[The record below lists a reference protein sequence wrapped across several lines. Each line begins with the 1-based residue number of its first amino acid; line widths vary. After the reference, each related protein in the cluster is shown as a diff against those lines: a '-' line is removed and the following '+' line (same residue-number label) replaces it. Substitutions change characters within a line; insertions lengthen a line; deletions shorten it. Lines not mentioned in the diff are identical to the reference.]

1 MLRPS
6 SPSAAIVQPA
16 ASHPAHRPLRR
27 LVGSCALALAIAAPA
42 HAAINVN
49 KTFTPDAVA
58 AGQPSKVTFYFLNN
72 NIVDATSVQFVDPLP
87 SPMQVAPTPN
97 AVSNC
102 GGTLTA
108 VPGATSV
115 SFTGG
120 TVPKAVDTTPGHC
133 ELSFDVVVATAN
145 VLINSVPAG
154 EVTTSQGPNSQA
166 AEATLNVTG
175 LAPIVGQK
183 VFSPAFVHG
192 YLPQNST
199 PIPAGGK
206 SSVTITLNNPNG
218 VALTNVTFTDNLPS
232 TTHPTSPVAA
242 GGLVVSPVPSGSTTC
257 GGTFVPVAGAKSVTL
272 TGGTIPALGS
282 CNVKFD
288 VVAESPAVNAQGN
301 VTNAIPAGGV
311 TSYEGPTNATFSA
324 QINRQ
329 TGANVAKSFNP
340 STIPNNGTSL
350 LTITVRNYTASPL
363 NNIGFTDNLPA
374 GMEIATPAQPAFAA
388 GDCQFASS
396 TVASGF
402 SVTALPDGT
411 SIGVS
416 GGSLVA
422 APNSASPAQCTIRVN
437 VTATNAGTTNLTLT
451 NTILTGTWD
460 GTFTYPAASA
470 NLIVQPSSKIS
481 GTKSFT
487 PATVFQGQASLA
499 TVVLKNDSGVALTS
513 FGFVDNVNSTM
524 GGGPGGVKLAAA
536 PAPTNDCGM
545 SAVIDAGSNVI
556 TFTGGSLAAGAS
568 CTITFPVQTFNNT
581 ATGNRT
587 NTIAVNAVTGTP
599 PAGDPVKNL
608 IAIAGTLAVTA
619 PATASKAFSPSSVPA
634 GTDSLLTITVTRP
647 NNAPAWANFTITDN
661 LPADH
666 TISPVAATPAG
677 NACVGTLTA
686 PSGGTQIQFA
696 STSPP
701 ANNASCT
708 IRVNVRTPSGSAGT
722 ATNTI
727 PPGNF
732 TVSYVGGGSYGNN
745 ANITANITRV
755 TGSVTL
761 TKSFDP
767 AVVDLMGTSTMFLR
781 IVNTAGD
788 ALNLTGVNLED
799 HLPAGL
805 VLAAAPNPQFTGAGC
820 SLGTLT
826 ATPGDTKVT
835 LTNASVNAGRI
846 CTIQVLT
853 QALAAGNLINQ
864 VPAGALTS
872 TQNITNLEPVAATV
886 TSTGLAHLTV
896 SKDDGITELK
906 AGGAT
911 TYTVVVKNLLGE
923 NIADVAGATFTDT
936 PPAGM
941 TFTSWTCAPSAGALC
956 TASGA
961 GPIVDTVTIP
971 KGGQLAYT
979 INAQLA
985 ADYALSSVK
994 NCATIQPPA
1003 SVIDIDPENN
1013 EACDTD
1019 DVLRGLRLRKVW
1031 VNAIVDDAITVATTG
1046 LANNAS
1052 VASTSTGDNST
1063 EGTQV
1068 FNLAGG
1074 TVTLPAETFNPGSQS
1089 NYTTTVACTGATP
1102 SSSTP
1107 GPATTFTMPN
1117 GDVVCTYTNTR
1128 ASRNLTLRK
1137 QWVNGIVDDAITAA
1151 TTGLPSNPSVTSTST
1166 GNNLDTG
1173 TPVAVVPGGTV
1184 TLPAEQFTTGS
1195 QANYTTTVACTGA
1208 TPSSSTPGPTT
1219 TLTMPDAEVVC
1230 TYTNTRAE
1238 RKLTLR
1244 KVWVNAKSGDAI
1256 SVSTT
1261 GLANNASVSSTA
1273 DGAGNNSTDGLPV
1286 SNAAGGTV
1294 TLPSEQ
1300 FTTGSQANYTTT
1312 VACTGA
1318 TPSSSTPVPATTFTM
1333 PDNDV
1338 VCTYTN
1344 TRRTATLQLRKTWIN
1359 ARIGDAVTVTAT
1371 GIVNSAGAALNA
1383 VAGANNETDDGSV
1396 VTVYAGEVAT
1406 LGEGAIAG
1414 SGGTYLKSFSC
1425 TGNANALAGSVLT
1438 VSEND
1443 TAIVCTF
1450 VNEWLPPAPPP
1461 PTPPVTSIPAS
1472 STETLAMMAAVLA
1485 LLGAFAARRRGG
1497 MRGRG

>member
-1 MLRPS
+1 MLRPA
-6 SPSAAIVQPA
+6 SPSAASAPVPA
-16 ASHPAHRPLRR
+16 VPGSRSRPLRR
-27 LVGSCALALAIAAPA
+27 LVGIAAAALAVSIPA
-42 HAAINVN
+42 QAAINVN

-97 AVSNC
+97 TATSC

-120 TVPKAVDTTPGHC
+120 TVPKAVGTTPGQC
-133 ELSFDVVVATAN
+133 ELSFDVIVPTAN

-154 EVTTSQGPNSQA
+154 EVTSSQGPNSQA

-175 LAPIVGQK
+175 LAPIIGQK
-183 VFSPAFVHG
+183 AFNPTFVHG

-206 SSVTITLNNPNG
+206 STVTITLNNPNG
-218 VALTNVTFTDNLPS
+218 VALTNVTFTDYLPS
-232 TTHPTSPVAA
+232 TTHPTNPVAA
-242 GGLVVSPVPSGSTTC
+242 GGIVVSPIPNGSTTC

-288 VVAESPAVNAQGN
+288 VVAESPTVNAQGN

-311 TSYEGPTNATFSA
+311 TSYEGPTNASFSA

-329 TGANVAKSFNP
+329 TGANLGKSFSP

-350 LTITVRNYTASPL
+350 LTITVRNYTASAL
-363 NNIGFTDNLPA
+363 ANVAFTDNLPA
-374 GMEIATPAQPAFAA
+374 GMKIATPAQPAFTS
-388 GDCQFASS
+388 GDCQYATS

-422 APNSASPAQCTIRVN
+422 APNSANPAQCTIRVN
-437 VTATNAGTTNLTLT
+437 VTAANAGTTNVTLT
-451 NTILTGTWD
+451 NEILAGTWD
-460 GTFTYPAASA
+460 GTFPYPRVTA
-470 NLIVQPSSKIS
+470 NLIVQPTSKIT
-481 GTKSFT
+481 GTKSFN
-487 PATVFQGQASLA
+487 PATVFQGQSSLA

-524 GGGPGGVKLAAA
+524 GGGPGGVKLAAS

-545 SAVIDAGSNVI
+545 TAAIDAGSNVI

-581 ATGNRT
+581 ATGSRT
-587 NTIAVNAVTGTP
+587 NTIAVNGVVGTP
-599 PAGDPVKNL
+599 PAGDPIRNL
-608 IAIAGTLAVTA
+608 IAISGTLTVAA
-619 PATASKAFSPSSVPA
+619 PATASKAFSPSTVPA

-647 NNAPAWANFTITDN
+647 NNAPAWANFTITDD
-661 LPADH
+661 LPAGH

-677 NACVGTLTA
+677 NACVGTLAA

-696 STSPP
+696 STTPP
-701 ANNASCT
+701 ANNTSCT
-708 IRVNVRTPSGSAGT
+708 IRVNVRTPAGAGV

-727 PPGNF
+727 TPGQF
-732 TVSYVGGGSYGNN
+732 VVSYVGGGSYANN
-745 ANITANITRV
+745 ANITAEIKRV

-767 AVVDLMGTSTMFLR
+767 AVVDLMGTSTMYLR

-805 VLAAAPNPQFTGAGC
+805 VLAAVPNPQFTGTGC
-820 SLGTLT
+820 SLGTLV
-826 ATPGDTKVT
+826 ATPGDNKVT
-835 LTNASVNAGRI
+835 LTNATVNAGRI

-864 VPAGALTS
+864 VPVGALTS
-872 TQNITNLEPVAATV
+872 TQNISNLEPVAATV
-886 TSTGLAHLTV
+886 TSTGLSHLTIT
-896 SKDDGITELK
+896 KDDGITELK
-906 AGGAT
+906 AGGTT
-911 TYTVVVKNLLGE
+911 TYTVVVTN
-923 NIADVAGATFTDT
+923 ADLANVAAVAGATFTDT

-941 TFTSWTCAPSAGALC
+941 TFTSWSCVASTNAVC
-956 TASGA
+956 TANGT
-961 GPIVDTVTIP
+961 GPIVDSVTIP
-971 KGGQLAYT
+971 KGGSITYT
-979 INAQLA
+979 IQAQLA
-985 ADYALSSVK
+985 ADYALSTVK
-994 NCATIQPPA
+994 NCAKIEPPA
-1003 SVIDIDPENN
+1003 SVIDDLTDN
-1013 EACDTD
+1013 EACDTND
-1019 DVLRGLRLRKVW
+1019 IRRGLKLRKAW
-1031 VNAIVDDAITVATTG
+1031 VNAIVGDAISVATTG

-1052 VASTSTGDNST
+1052 VTSTSTGNNST
-1063 EGTQV
+1063 DGTQV

-1074 TVTLPAETFNPGSQS
+1074 TVTLPAETFTTGSQS

-1107 GPATTFTMPN
+1107 GPNTSFTMPN
-1117 GDVVCTYTNTR
+1117 ADVVCTYTNTR
-1128 ASRNLTLRK
+1128 VSRNVTLRK
-1137 QWVNGIVDDAITAA
+1137 QWVDGIVDDAITVA
-1151 TTGLPSNPSVTSTST
+1151 TTGLPSNPSVSSTST

-1173 TPVAVVPGGTV
+1173 TPVSVVPGGTV

-1219 TLTMPDAEVVC
+1219 TFTMPDAEVVC

-1256 SVSTT
+1256 AVSTT

-1273 DGAGNNSTDGLPV
+1273 DGTGNNSTDGLPV

-1294 TLPSEQ
+1294 TLPAEQ

-1318 TPSSSTPVPATTFTM
+1318 TPSSSTPGPATTFTM

-1338 VCTYTN
+1338 TCTYTN
-1344 TRRTATLQLRKTWIN
+1344 TRKSATLQLRKTWIN
-1359 ARIGDAVTVTAT
+1359 ARLGDAVTVSAS
-1371 GIVNSAGAALNA
+1371 GIANSAGALLDA
-1383 VAGANNETDDGSV
+1383 VVNLGSETDPGAV
-1396 VTVYAGEVAT
+1396 VTVYAGEIAT
-1406 LGEGAIAG
+1406 LGEGAITG
-1414 SGGTYLKSFSC
+1414 SGATYLRSFSC
-1425 TGNANALAGSVLT
+1425 TGNAIPLVGSVLT
-1438 VSEND
+1438 VSASD

-1450 VNEWLPPAPPP
+1450 TNEWLPPAPPP
-1461 PTPPVTSIPAS
+1461 PQGVSAIPVTSP
-1472 STETLAMMAAVLA
+1472 EGLALMAALLA
-1485 LLGAFAARRRGG
+1485 LLGAGAARRRGG
-1497 MRGRG
+1497 ARARG

>member
-1 MLRPS
+1 MRRLAASSVPS
-6 SPSAAIVQPA
+6 VVQPVE
-16 ASHPAHRPLRR
+16 SHPASRPLRR
-27 LVGSCALALAIAAPA
+27 LLGACALALAVSAPA

-108 VPGATSV
+108 APGATSV
-115 SFTGG
+115 SFSGG
-120 TVPKAVDTTPGHC
+120 TVPKAVGTTPGQC
-133 ELSFDVVVATAN
+133 ELSFDVIVATAN

-183 VFSPAFVHG
+183 VFSPTFVHG

-232 TTHPTSPVAA
+232 TTHPSSPVAA
-242 GGLVVSPVPSGSTTC
+242 GGLVVSPIPNGSTTC

-311 TSYEGPTNATFSA
+311 TTYEGPTNATFSA

-329 TGANVAKSFNP
+329 TGANLGKSFSP
-340 STIPNNGTSL
+340 STIANNGTSL
-350 LTITVRNYTASPL
+350 LTITVRNYTASAL
-363 NNIGFTDNLPA
+363 NNIAFTDNLPA
-374 GMEIATPAQPAFAA
+374 GMEIATPAQPAFAS
-388 GDCQFASS
+388 GDCQYASS

-402 SVTALPDGT
+402 SVTAVSDGT

-422 APNSASPAQCTIRVN
+422 APNSANPAQCTIRVN
-437 VTATNAGTTNLTLT
+437 VTATNAGTTNLTLA
-451 NTILTGTWD
+451 NTILAGTWD
-460 GTFTYPAASA
+460 GTFNYPAASA
-470 NLIVQPSSKIS
+470 NLIVRPTTRIS
-481 GTKSFT
+481 GTKSFS

-524 GGGPGGVKLAAA
+524 GGSPGSVKLAAA

-545 SAVIDAGSNVI
+545 TAVIDGSSNVI
-556 TFTGGSLAAGAS
+556 TFSGGSLAAGAS

-599 PAGDPVKNL
+599 PVGDPVKNL
-608 IAIAGTLAVTA
+608 IAIAGTLVVTA
-619 PATASKAFSPSSVPA
+619 PATASKGFSPSSVPA

-661 LPADH
+661 LPTGH

-677 NACVGTLTA
+677 TACVGTLTA
-686 PSGGTQIQFA
+686 PSGGTTIQFA

-701 ANNASCT
+701 ANNAFCT
-708 IRVNVRTPSGSAGT
+708 IRVNVRTPAGSAGV

-727 PPGNF
+727 TPGQF
-732 TVSYVGGGSYGNN
+732 VVSYVGGGSYSNN

-755 TGSVTL
+755 TASVTL

-781 IVNTAGD
+781 IVNTAGN

-805 VLAAAPNPQFTGAGC
+805 VLAAVPNPQFTGTGC
-820 SLGTLT
+820 SLGTLV
-826 ATPGDTKVT
+826 ATPGDNKVT
-835 LTNASVNAGRI
+835 LTNASVNANRI

-864 VPAGALTS
+864 VPAGALTT
-872 TQNITNLEPVAATV
+872 TQNVSNLEPVAATI
-886 TSTGLAHLTV
+886 TSTGLSHLTIT
-896 SKDDGITELK
+896 KDDGVAEIK
-906 AGGAT
+906 AGGTT
-911 TYTVVVKNLLGE
+911 TYTVVVTN
-923 NIADVAGATFTDT
+923 ADLANVAAVAGATFTDT

-941 TFTSWTCAPSAGALC
+941 TFTSWSCVPSAGAVC
-956 TASGA
+956 AANGT
-961 GPIVDTVTIP
+961 GPIVDSVTIP
-971 KGGQLAYT
+971 KGGSITYT
-979 INAQLA
+979 IQALLA
-985 ADYALSSVK
+985 ADYASSTVK
-994 NCATIQPPA
+994 NCAKIEPPA
-1003 SVIDIDPENN
+1003 SVIDDLSDNR
-1013 EACDTD
+1013 ACDTD
-1019 DVLRGLRLRKVW
+1019 KVLRGLKLRKVW
-1031 VNAIVDDAITVATTG
+1031 VNAIVDDAISVATTG

-1052 VASTSTGDNST
+1052 VASTSTGNNST
-1063 EGTQV
+1063 DGTQV
-1068 FNLAGG
+1068 FNQSGA
-1074 TVTLPAETFNPGSQS
+1074 TVTLPAETFAP
-1089 NYTTTVACTGATP
+1089 
-1102 SSSTP
+1102 
-1107 GPATTFTMPN
+1107 
-1117 GDVVCTYTNTR
+1117 
-1128 ASRNLTLRK
+1128 
-1137 QWVNGIVDDAITAA
+1137 
-1151 TTGLPSNPSVTSTST
+1151 
-1166 GNNLDTG
+1166 
-1173 TPVAVVPGGTV
+1173 
-1184 TLPAEQFTTGS
+1184 GS

-1208 TPSSSTPGPTT
+1208 TLSGSTPG
-1219 TLTMPDAEVVC
+1219 
-1230 TYTNTRAE
+1230 
-1238 RKLTLR
+1238 
-1244 KVWVNAKSGDAI
+1244 S
-1256 SVSTT
+1256 
-1261 GLANNASVSSTA
+1261 
-1273 DGAGNNSTDGLPV
+1273 
-1286 SNAAGGTV
+1286 
-1294 TLPSEQ
+1294 
-1300 FTTGSQANYTTT
+1300 
-1312 VACTGA
+1312 
-1318 TPSSSTPVPATTFTM
+1318 TFTM

-1338 VCTYTN
+1338 TCTYTN
-1344 TRRTATLQLRKTWIN
+1344 TRKSVTLQLKKTWIN
-1359 ARIGDAVTVTAT
+1359 AKLGDAVTVSAA
-1371 GIVNSAGAALNA
+1371 GLANSAGAALNS
-1383 VAGANNETDDGSV
+1383 VADTASETDPGAV

-1406 LGEGAIAG
+1406 LSEGAISG
-1414 SGGTYLKSFSC
+1414 SGEIYLTSFSC
-1425 TGNANALAGSVLT
+1425 TGNANPLVGSALT
-1438 VSEND
+1438 VSASD

-1461 PTPPVTSIPAS
+1461 PPPVTSIPVTS
-1472 STETLAMMAAVLA
+1472 PEGLALMAALLA
-1485 LLGAFAARRRGG
+1485 LLGAGAARRRGG
-1497 MRGRG
+1497 ARARG

>member
-1 MLRPS
+1 MLRPAS
-6 SPSAAIVQPA
+6 KSAPSAIRSVSSVPA
-16 ASHPAHRPLRR
+16 PRPLRR
-27 LVGSCALALAIAAPA
+27 ILGACAIALAVSVPA

-120 TVPKAVDTTPGHC
+120 TVPKAVDITPGHC

-154 EVTTSQGPNSQA
+154 EVTSSQGPNSQA

-183 VFSPAFVHG
+183 AFSTAFVHG

-199 PIPAGGK
+199 PIPTGGK

-218 VALTNVTFTDNLPS
+218 IALTNVTFTDYLPS

-242 GGLVVSPVPSGSTTC
+242 GGIVVSPIPNGSTTC

-288 VVAESPAVNAQGN
+288 VVAESPTVNAQGN

-311 TSYEGPTNATFSA
+311 TTYEGPTNASFSA
-324 QINRQ
+324 TINRQ
-329 TGANVAKSFNP
+329 TGANLGKAFSP

-350 LTITVRNYTASPL
+350 LTITVRNYTSSPL

-374 GMEIATPAQPAFAA
+374 GMEIANPAQPAFAA

-402 SVTALPDGT
+402 SVTAPVDGT
-411 SIGVS
+411 SIAVS

-422 APNSASPAQCTIRVN
+422 APNSANPAQCTIRVN
-437 VTATNAGTTNLTLT
+437 VTATNAGTGNATLV
-451 NTILTGTWD
+451 NEILAGTWD
-460 GTFTYPAASA
+460 GTFPYPRVTA
-470 NLIVQPSSKIS
+470 NLVVQPTSRIT
-481 GTKSFT
+481 GTKSFN
-487 PATVFQGQASLA
+487 PATVFQGQTSLA

-524 GGGPGGVKLAAA
+524 GGGPGGVKLAAS

-545 SAVIDAGSNVI
+545 SAGIDAGSNVI
-556 TFTGGSLAAGAS
+556 TFTGGTLAAGAS
-568 CTITFPVQTFNNT
+568 CTITFPVQTFANT
-581 ATGNRT
+581 ATGNRV
-587 NTIAVNAVTGTP
+587 NTIAVNAVVGTP
-599 PAGDPVKNL
+599 PVGDPIKNL
-608 IAIAGTLAVTA
+608 VAIAGTLVVAA
-619 PATASKAFSPSSVPA
+619 PASASKAFSPSSVPA

-647 NNAPAWANFTITDN
+647 NNAPAWANFTIVDD
-661 LPADH
+661 LPAGH
-666 TISPVAATPAG
+666 TISPVAATPG
-677 NACVGTLTA
+677 TCVGTLTA
-686 PSGGTQIQFA
+686 PSGGTQIQFV

-727 PPGNF
+727 TPGQF
-732 TVSYVGGGSYGNN
+732 VVSYVGGGSYGNT
-745 ANITANITRV
+745 ANITANIARV
-755 TGSVTL
+755 TASVTL

-781 IVNTAGD
+781 IVNTAGN
-788 ALNLTGVNLED
+788 AINLTGVNLED

-805 VLAAAPNPQFTGAGC
+805 VLAAVPNPQFTGTGC
-820 SLGTLT
+820 SLGTLV
-826 ATPGDTKVT
+826 ATPADNKVT
-835 LTNASVNAGRI
+835 LTNASVNANRI

-872 TQNITNLEPVAATV
+872 TQNVSNLEPVAATI
-886 TSTGLAHLTV
+886 TSTGLSHLTIT
-896 SKDDGITELK
+896 KNDGIAELK
-906 AGGAT
+906 AGGTT
-911 TYTVVVKNLLGE
+911 TYTVVVTN
-923 NIADVAGATFTDT
+923 ADLANVAAVAGATFTDT

-941 TFTSWTCAPSAGALC
+941 TFTSWTCVASTGAVC
-956 TASGA
+956 AANGT
-961 GPIVDTVTIP
+961 GPIVDSVTIP
-971 KGGQLAYT
+971 KGGSITYT
-979 INAQLA
+979 IQALLA
-985 ADYALSSVK
+985 ADYASSTVK
-994 NCATIQPPA
+994 NCAKIEPPA
-1003 SVIDIDPENN
+1003 SVIDDLTDN

-1019 DVLRGLRLRKVW
+1019 KVLRGLKLRKVW
-1031 VNAIVDDAITVATTG
+1031 VNAIVDDAITVSTTG

-1052 VASTSTGDNST
+1052 VASTSTGNNATD
-1063 EGTQV
+1063 GTQV
-1068 FNLAGG
+1068 FNPSGA
-1074 TVTLPAETFNPGSQS
+1074 TVTLPAETFAP
-1089 NYTTTVACTGATP
+1089 
-1102 SSSTP
+1102 
-1107 GPATTFTMPN
+1107 
-1117 GDVVCTYTNTR
+1117 
-1128 ASRNLTLRK
+1128 
-1137 QWVNGIVDDAITAA
+1137 
-1151 TTGLPSNPSVTSTST
+1151 
-1166 GNNLDTG
+1166 
-1173 TPVAVVPGGTV
+1173 
-1184 TLPAEQFTTGS
+1184 GS

-1208 TPSSSTPGPTT
+1208 TVSGNTPG
-1219 TLTMPDAEVVC
+1219 
-1230 TYTNTRAE
+1230 
-1238 RKLTLR
+1238 
-1244 KVWVNAKSGDAI
+1244 S
-1256 SVSTT
+1256 
-1261 GLANNASVSSTA
+1261 
-1273 DGAGNNSTDGLPV
+1273 
-1286 SNAAGGTV
+1286 
-1294 TLPSEQ
+1294 
-1300 FTTGSQANYTTT
+1300 
-1312 VACTGA
+1312 
-1318 TPSSSTPVPATTFTM
+1318 TFTM

-1338 VCTYTN
+1338 TCTYTN
-1344 TRRTATLQLRKTWIN
+1344 TRKSVTLQLLKTWIN
-1359 ARIGDAVTVTAT
+1359 APLGDAVTVTAA
-1371 GIVNSAGAALNA
+1371 GITNSAGAALNA
-1383 VAGANNETDDGSV
+1383 VANTANETDPGTV

-1406 LGEGAIAG
+1406 LNEGAISG
-1414 SGGTYLKSFSC
+1414 SGATYLKRFSC
-1425 TGNANALAGSVLT
+1425 TGNANPLVGSVLT
-1438 VSEND
+1438 VSASD
-1443 TAIVCTF
+1443 SAIVCTF

-1461 PTPPVTSIPAS
+1461 PPGASAIPAS
-1472 STETLAMMAAVLA
+1472 STEVLAMMAALLA
-1485 LLGAFAARRRGG
+1485 LLGAGAARRRGG
-1497 MRGRG
+1497 ARARG

>member
-1 MLRPS
+1 MRR
-6 SPSAAIVQPA
+6 SAASSVPSVVQPVESRP
-16 ASHPAHRPLRR
+16 ASRPLRR
-27 LVGSCALALAIAAPA
+27 LLSACALALAVSAPA

-120 TVPKAVDTTPGHC
+120 TVPKAVGTTPGQC
-133 ELSFDVVVATAN
+133 ELSFDVIVATAN

-183 VFSPAFVHG
+183 VFNPAFVHG

-206 SSVTITLNNPNG
+206 SSVAITLNNPNG
-218 VALTNVTFTDNLPS
+218 VALTNVTFTDHLPS
-232 TTHPTSPVAA
+232 TTHPTSPVVA
-242 GGLVVSPVPSGSTTC
+242 GGLVVSPIPNGSTTC

-282 CNVKFD
+282 CNVRFD
-288 VVAESPAVNAQGN
+288 VVAESPAVNAQGDI
-301 VTNAIPAGGV
+301 TNAIPTGGV
-311 TSYEGPTNATFSA
+311 TTYEGPTNATFSA
-324 QINRQ
+324 KIRRQ
-329 TGANVAKSFNP
+329 TGANLVKSFSP
-340 STIPNNGTSL
+340 STIANNGTSL
-350 LTITVRNYTASPL
+350 LTITVRNYTVSAL
-363 NNIGFTDNLPA
+363 NNIAFTDNLTA
-374 GMEIATPAQPAFAA
+374 GMEIATPAQPAFTAN
-388 GDCQFASS
+388 DCQYASS

-402 SVTALPDGT
+402 SVTAVPDGT

-422 APNSASPAQCTIRVN
+422 APNSANPAQCTIRVY
-437 VTATNAGTTNLTLT
+437 VTANNAGTTNLTLT

-470 NLIVQPSSKIS
+470 NLIVRPTTRIS
-481 GTKSFT
+481 GTKSFS
-487 PATVFQGQASLA
+487 PATVFQGQSSLA

-524 GGGPGGVKLAAA
+524 GGSPGSVKLAAA

-545 SAVIDAGSNVI
+545 TAVIDGSSNVI
-556 TFTGGSLAAGAS
+556 TFSGGSLAAGAS

-599 PAGDPVKNL
+599 PVGDPVKNL
-608 IAIAGTLAVTA
+608 IAIAGTLVVTA
-619 PATASKAFSPSSVPA
+619 PATASKGFSPSSVPA

-661 LPADH
+661 LPTGH

-677 NACVGTLTA
+677 NACVGTLNA
-686 PSGGTQIQFA
+686 PSGGTTIQFA
-696 STSPP
+696 STTPP
-701 ANNASCT
+701 ANNTSCT
-708 IRVNVRTPSGSAGT
+708 IRVNVRTPSGSAGA

-727 PPGNF
+727 TPGQF
-732 TVSYVGGGSYGNN
+732 VVSYVGGGSYANN
-745 ANITANITRV
+745 ANITAEIKRV
-755 TGSVTL
+755 TASVTL

-781 IVNTAGD
+781 IVNTAGN

-805 VLAAAPNPQFTGAGC
+805 VLAAVPNPQFTGTGC
-820 SLGTLT
+820 SLGTLV
-826 ATPGDTKVT
+826 AAPGDNKVT
-835 LTNASVNAGRI
+835 LTNASVNANRI

-864 VPAGALTS
+864 VPAGALTT
-872 TQNITNLEPVAATV
+872 TQNVSNLEPVAATI
-886 TSTGLAHLTV
+886 TSTGLSHLTIT
-896 SKDDGITELK
+896 KDDGVAEIK
-906 AGGAT
+906 AGGTT
-911 TYTVVVKNLLGE
+911 TYTVVVTN
-923 NIADVAGATFTDT
+923 ADLANVAAVAGATFTDT

-941 TFTSWTCAPSAGALC
+941 TFTSWSCVASAGAVC
-956 TASGA
+956 AANGT
-961 GPIVDTVTIP
+961 GPIVDSVTIP
-971 KGGQLAYT
+971 KGGTITYT
-979 INAQLA
+979 IQALLA
-985 ADYALSSVK
+985 ADYASSTVK
-994 NCATIQPPA
+994 NCAKIEPPA
-1003 SVIDIDPENN
+1003 SVIDDLSDN

-1019 DVLRGLRLRKVW
+1019 KILRGLKLRKVW

-1052 VASTSTGDNST
+1052 VASTSTGNNST
-1063 EGTQV
+1063 DGTQV
-1068 FNLAGG
+1068 FNPSGA
-1074 TVTLPAETFNPGSQS
+1074 TVTLPAETFAP
-1089 NYTTTVACTGATP
+1089 
-1102 SSSTP
+1102 
-1107 GPATTFTMPN
+1107 
-1117 GDVVCTYTNTR
+1117 
-1128 ASRNLTLRK
+1128 
-1137 QWVNGIVDDAITAA
+1137 
-1151 TTGLPSNPSVTSTST
+1151 
-1166 GNNLDTG
+1166 
-1173 TPVAVVPGGTV
+1173 
-1184 TLPAEQFTTGS
+1184 GS

-1208 TPSSSTPGPTT
+1208 TLSGSTPG
-1219 TLTMPDAEVVC
+1219 
-1230 TYTNTRAE
+1230 
-1238 RKLTLR
+1238 
-1244 KVWVNAKSGDAI
+1244 S
-1256 SVSTT
+1256 
-1261 GLANNASVSSTA
+1261 
-1273 DGAGNNSTDGLPV
+1273 
-1286 SNAAGGTV
+1286 
-1294 TLPSEQ
+1294 
-1300 FTTGSQANYTTT
+1300 
-1312 VACTGA
+1312 
-1318 TPSSSTPVPATTFTM
+1318 TFTM

-1338 VCTYTN
+1338 TCTYTN
-1344 TRRTATLQLRKTWIN
+1344 TRKTVTLQLKKTWIN
-1359 ARIGDAVTVTAT
+1359 AKLGDAVTVTAA
-1371 GIVNSAGAALNA
+1371 GIANSAGAALNA
-1383 VAGANNETDDGSV
+1383 VADTASETDPGAV

-1406 LGEGAIAG
+1406 LNEGAISG
-1414 SGGTYLKSFSC
+1414 SGETYLTSFSC
-1425 TGNANALAGSVLT
+1425 TGNANPLVGSALT
-1438 VSEND
+1438 VSASD

-1450 VNEWLPPAPPP
+1450 VNEWLPPGPPP
-1461 PTPPVTSIPAS
+1461 PPPPPPVTAVPVSSPAG
-1472 STETLAMMAAVLA
+1472 LALMAALLA
-1485 LLGAFAARRRGG
+1485 LLGAGAARRRG
-1497 MRGRG
+1497 

>member
-1 MLRPS
+1 MRR
-6 SPSAAIVQPA
+6 PA
-16 ASHPAHRPLRR
+16 ASSVPSVVQPVESHSASRPLRR
-27 LVGSCALALAIAAPA
+27 LLGACALALAVSAPA

-108 VPGATSV
+108 SPGATSV

-120 TVPKAVDTTPGHC
+120 TVPKAVGTTPGQC
-133 ELSFDVVVATAN
+133 ELSFDVIVATAN

-183 VFSPAFVHG
+183 VFSPTFVHG

-232 TTHPTSPVAA
+232 TTHPSSPVAA
-242 GGLVVSPVPSGSTTC
+242 GGLVVSPIPNGSTTC

-311 TSYEGPTNATFSA
+311 TTYEGPTNATFSA

-329 TGANVAKSFNP
+329 TGANLGKSFSP
-340 STIPNNGTSL
+340 STIANNGTSL
-350 LTITVRNYTASPL
+350 LTITVRNYTVSAL
-363 NNIGFTDNLPA
+363 NNIAFTDNLPA
-374 GMEIATPAQPAFAA
+374 GMEIATPAQPAFAS
-388 GDCQFASS
+388 GDCQYASS

-402 SVTALPDGT
+402 SVTAVPDGT

-422 APNSASPAQCTIRVN
+422 APNSANPAQCTIRVN
-437 VTATNAGTTNLTLT
+437 VTATNAGTTNLTLA
-451 NTILTGTWD
+451 NTILAGTWD
-460 GTFTYPAASA
+460 GTFNYPAASA
-470 NLIVQPSSKIS
+470 NLIVRPTTRIS
-481 GTKSFT
+481 GTKSFS

-524 GGGPGGVKLAAA
+524 GGSPGSVKLAAA

-545 SAVIDAGSNVI
+545 SAVIDGSSNVI
-556 TFTGGSLAAGAS
+556 TFSGGSLAAGAS

-599 PAGDPVKNL
+599 PVGDPVKNL

-619 PATASKAFSPSSVPA
+619 PATASKGFSPSSVPA

-647 NNAPAWANFTITDN
+647 NNAPAWAKFTITDN
-661 LPADH
+661 LPAGH
-666 TISPVAATPAG
+666 TISPVAATPAAS
-677 NACVGTLTA
+677 ACVGTLTA
-686 PSGGTQIQFA
+686 PAGGTQIQFA

-701 ANNASCT
+701 ANNAFCT

-727 PPGNF
+727 TPGQF
-732 TVSYVGGGSYGNN
+732 VVDYVGGGSYSNTS
-745 ANITANITRV
+745 NITANITRV
-755 TGSVTL
+755 TASVTL

-781 IVNTAGD
+781 IVNTAGN

-805 VLAAAPNPQFTGAGC
+805 VLAAVPLPQFTGTGC
-820 SLGTLT
+820 SLGTLV
-826 ATPGDTKVT
+826 ATPGDNKVT
-835 LTNASVNAGRI
+835 LTNGTVNANRI

-864 VPAGALTS
+864 VPAGALTT
-872 TQNITNLEPVAATV
+872 TQNVSNLEPVAATI
-886 TSTGLAHLTV
+886 TSTGLSHLTI
-896 SKDDGITELK
+896 SKDDGVTEIK
-906 AGGAT
+906 AGGTT
-911 TYTVVVKNLLGE
+911 TYTVVVTN
-923 NIADVAGATFTDT
+923 ADLANVAAVAGATFTDT

-941 TFTSWTCAPSAGALC
+941 TFTSWSCVASTGAVC
-956 TASGA
+956 TANGT
-961 GPIVDTVTIP
+961 GPIVDSVTIP
-971 KGGQLAYT
+971 KGGTITYT
-979 INAQLA
+979 IQALLA
-985 ADYALSSVK
+985 ADYASSTVK
-994 NCATIQPPA
+994 NCAKIEPPA
-1003 SVIDIDPENN
+1003 SVIDDLSDN

-1019 DVLRGLRLRKVW
+1019 KVLRGLKLRKVW
-1031 VNAIVDDAITVATTG
+1031 VNAIVDDAISVATTG

-1052 VASTSTGDNST
+1052 VASTSTGNNST
-1063 EGTQV
+1063 DGTQV
-1068 FNLAGG
+1068 FNPSGA
-1074 TVTLPAETFNPGSQS
+1074 TVTLPAETFAP
-1089 NYTTTVACTGATP
+1089 
-1102 SSSTP
+1102 
-1107 GPATTFTMPN
+1107 
-1117 GDVVCTYTNTR
+1117 
-1128 ASRNLTLRK
+1128 
-1137 QWVNGIVDDAITAA
+1137 
-1151 TTGLPSNPSVTSTST
+1151 
-1166 GNNLDTG
+1166 
-1173 TPVAVVPGGTV
+1173 
-1184 TLPAEQFTTGS
+1184 GS

-1208 TPSSSTPGPTT
+1208 TLSGSTPGATF
-1219 TLTMPDAEVVC
+1219 TMPENDVTC
-1230 TYTNTRAE
+1230 TYTNTR
-1238 RKLTLR
+1238 
-1244 KVWVNAKSGDAI
+1244 KS
-1256 SVSTT
+1256 V
-1261 GLANNASVSSTA
+1261 
-1273 DGAGNNSTDGLPV
+1273 
-1286 SNAAGGTV
+1286 
-1294 TLPSEQ
+1294 
-1300 FTTGSQANYTTT
+1300 
-1312 VACTGA
+1312 
-1318 TPSSSTPVPATTFTM
+1318 
-1333 PDNDV
+1333 
-1338 VCTYTN
+1338 
-1344 TRRTATLQLRKTWIN
+1344 TLQLKKTWIN
-1359 ARIGDAVTVTAT
+1359 AQLGDAVTVSAA
-1371 GIVNSAGAALNA
+1371 GLANSAGAALNS
-1383 VAGANNETDDGSV
+1383 VADTANETDPGTV

-1406 LGEGAIAG
+1406 LGEGAISG
-1414 SGGTYLKSFSC
+1414 SGETYLTSFSC
-1425 TGNANALAGSVLT
+1425 TGNANPLVGSALT
-1438 VSEND
+1438 VSASD

-1461 PTPPVTSIPAS
+1461 PPPPVTAVPVTSP
-1472 STETLAMMAAVLA
+1472 EGLALMAALLA
-1485 LLGAFAARRRGG
+1485 LLGAGAARRRGG
-1497 MRGRG
+1497 ARARG

>member
-1 MLRPS
+1 MRR
-6 SPSAAIVQPA
+6 SAAKSVPNAVQPA
-16 ASHPAHRPLRR
+16 ESHPAPRPLRR
-27 LVGSCALALAIAAPA
+27 LLGACALALAVSAPA

-120 TVPKAVDTTPGHC
+120 TVPKAVGTTPGQC
-133 ELSFDVVVATAN
+133 ELSFDVIVATAN

-183 VFSPAFVHG
+183 VFSPTFVHG

-232 TTHPTSPVAA
+232 TTHPSSPVAA
-242 GGLVVSPVPSGSTTC
+242 GGLVVSPIPNGSTTC

-311 TSYEGPTNATFSA
+311 TTYEGPTNATFSA

-329 TGANVAKSFNP
+329 TGANLGKSFSP
-340 STIPNNGTSL
+340 STIANNGTSL

-422 APNSASPAQCTIRVN
+422 APNSANPAQCTIRVN
-437 VTATNAGTTNLTLT
+437 VTANNAGTTNLTLA

-460 GTFTYPAASA
+460 GTFPYPAASA
-470 NLIVQPSSKIS
+470 NLIVQPTSRIT
-481 GTKSFT
+481 GTKSFN
-487 PATVFQGQASLA
+487 PGTVFQGQASLA
-499 TVVLKNDSGVALTS
+499 TVVLTNDSGVALTS

-524 GGGPGGVKLAAA
+524 GGAPGSVKLAAA

-545 SAVIDAGSNVI
+545 TAVIDGSSNVI

-608 IAIAGTLAVTA
+608 IAIAGTLVVTA
-619 PATASKAFSPSSVPA
+619 PATASKGFSPSSVPA
-634 GTDSLLTITVTRP
+634 GTDSLLTITVNRP

-661 LPADH
+661 LPAGH
-666 TISPVAATPAG
+666 TISPVVATPAG
-677 NACVGTLTA
+677 TACVGTLTA
-686 PSGGTQIQFA
+686 PSGGTTIQFA
-696 STSPP
+696 STTPP
-701 ANNASCT
+701 ANNAFCT
-708 IRVNVRTPSGSAGT
+708 IRVNVRTPAGSAGV

-727 PPGNF
+727 TPGQF
-732 TVSYVGGGSYGNN
+732 VVSYVGGGSYSNN

-755 TGSVTL
+755 TASVTL

-781 IVNTAGD
+781 IVNTAGN
-788 ALNLTGVNLED
+788 AINLTGVNLED

-805 VLAAAPNPQFTGAGC
+805 VLAAVPNPQFTGTGC
-820 SLGTLT
+820 SLGTLV
-826 ATPGDTKVT
+826 ATPGDNKVT
-835 LTNASVNAGRI
+835 LTNASVNANRI

-864 VPAGALTS
+864 VPAGALTT
-872 TQNITNLEPVAATV
+872 TQNVSNLEPVAATI
-886 TSTGLAHLTV
+886 TSTGLSHLTIT
-896 SKDDGITELK
+896 KDDGVAEIK
-906 AGGAT
+906 AGGTT
-911 TYTVVVKNLLGE
+911 TYTVVVTN
-923 NIADVAGATFTDT
+923 ADLANVAAVAGATFTDT

-941 TFTSWTCAPSAGALC
+941 TFTSWSCVPSAGAVC
-956 TASGA
+956 TANGT
-961 GPIVDTVTIP
+961 GPIVDSVTIP
-971 KGGQLAYT
+971 KGGSITYT
-979 INAQLA
+979 IQALLA
-985 ADYALSSVK
+985 ADYASSTVK
-994 NCATIQPPA
+994 NCAKIEPPA
-1003 SVIDIDPENN
+1003 SVIDDLSDN

-1019 DVLRGLRLRKVW
+1019 KILRGLKLRKVW

-1052 VASTSTGDNST
+1052 VASTSTGNNST
-1063 EGTQV
+1063 DGTQV
-1068 FNLAGG
+1068 FNQSGG
-1074 TVTLPAETFNPGSQS
+1074 TVTLPAETFAP
-1089 NYTTTVACTGATP
+1089 
-1102 SSSTP
+1102 
-1107 GPATTFTMPN
+1107 
-1117 GDVVCTYTNTR
+1117 
-1128 ASRNLTLRK
+1128 
-1137 QWVNGIVDDAITAA
+1137 
-1151 TTGLPSNPSVTSTST
+1151 
-1166 GNNLDTG
+1166 
-1173 TPVAVVPGGTV
+1173 
-1184 TLPAEQFTTGS
+1184 GS

-1208 TPSSSTPGPTT
+1208 TLSGSTPG
-1219 TLTMPDAEVVC
+1219 
-1230 TYTNTRAE
+1230 
-1238 RKLTLR
+1238 
-1244 KVWVNAKSGDAI
+1244 S
-1256 SVSTT
+1256 
-1261 GLANNASVSSTA
+1261 
-1273 DGAGNNSTDGLPV
+1273 
-1286 SNAAGGTV
+1286 
-1294 TLPSEQ
+1294 
-1300 FTTGSQANYTTT
+1300 
-1312 VACTGA
+1312 
-1318 TPSSSTPVPATTFTM
+1318 TFTM

-1338 VCTYTN
+1338 TCTYTN
-1344 TRRTATLQLRKTWIN
+1344 TRKSVTLQLLKTWIN
-1359 ARIGDAVTVTAT
+1359 ARLGDAVTVTAA
-1371 GIVNSAGAALNA
+1371 GITNSAGAALNA
-1383 VAGANNETDDGSV
+1383 VADTANETDPGTV

-1406 LGEGAIAG
+1406 LNEGAISG
-1414 SGGTYLKSFSC
+1414 SGETYLTSFSC
-1425 TGNANALAGSVLT
+1425 TGNANPLVGSALT
-1438 VSEND
+1438 VAASD

-1461 PTPPVTSIPAS
+1461 PPGVTAIPVTSPGG
-1472 STETLAMMAAVLA
+1472 LALMAALLA
-1485 LLGAFAARRRGG
+1485 LLGAAATRRRG
-1497 MRGRG
+1497 RN